1 MPNHSGLTPTS
12 ASALKDHNPTIQPHD
27 MSFLPGLSISTPTQL
42 GSTPQPAATVAP
54 PRTEELPSLS
64 ELRFE
69 VAFGKTYT
77 IRLLRGTAEIFGT
90 ELAPNQS
97 YNFSGTKAAVF
108 TWHGCALELQGE
120 TESEY
125 VGSETEAMVEWV
137 NVHGML
143 DTARYDASMGTTE
156 TNGGPRTLI
165 IGPDHSGK
173 SSLVKCLTAW
183 AVKRA
188 RSPTVVNLDPRE
200 GILSIPGSV
209 SAVTMSSMM
218 DVEDGWGT
226 SPISGPTANPVK
238 TPLVYHYPFA
248 SPEDNAAMFKPIVT
262 RAALAVTSRL
272 EEDRHAKDSGI
283 IVDTPGSL
291 NAPKG
296 GYDNIM
302 HIVSEFSINVLL
314 VLGSERLYSDMV
326 RRFANPRSA
335 EETVHIHRIQTTGG
349 AVARDE
355 SVMRQV
361 RQQQIKSYFF
371 GDSKTNLNPHAQW
384 WDFSE
389 LSMYKSVD
397 PSASGTKLSFLPGM
411 DDDNEDLA
419 ASNQSSAAIYEK
431 VTPGQGMVN
440 GIVAIKFCPG
450 LSAHETIRDSTVM
463 GFVYVAEVDE
473 ARKKVRFLA
482 PHPSRWGD
490 RALVF
495 GSWPEGVGDLVA

>member
-1 MPNHSGLTPTS
+1 M
-12 ASALKDHNPTIQPHD
+12 
-27 MSFLPGLSISTPTQL
+27 
-42 GSTPQPAATVAP
+42 
-54 PRTEELPSLS
+54 
-64 ELRFE
+64 
-69 VAFGKTYT
+69 
-77 IRLLRGTAEIFGT
+77 
-90 ELAPNQS
+90 
-97 YNFSGTKAAVF
+97 
-108 TWHGCALELQGE
+108 
-120 TESEY
+120 
-125 VGSETEAMVEWV
+125 GSETDAMIEWI

-143 DTARYDASMGTTE
+143 DTARYDASISSTA
-156 TNGGPRTLI
+156 NDGGPRAMV

-183 AVKRA
+183 AVKRS
-188 RSPTVVNLDPRE
+188 RTPTIVNLDPRE
-200 GILSIPGSV
+200 GILSIPGSI

-218 DVEDGWGT
+218 DVEDGWGS
-226 SPISGPTANPVK
+226 SPISGPTATPVK
-238 TPLVYHYPFA
+238 TPLIYHFPFA
-248 SPEDNAAMFKPIVT
+248 SPEEDAAVFKPLVT

-272 EEDRHAKDSGI
+272 EEDRLAKDSGI

-296 GYDNIM
+296 GYDSIL

-326 RRFANPRSA
+326 RRFANPKSA
-335 EETVHIHRIQTTGG
+335 EEVVHVHRVQTTGG

-355 SVMRQV
+355 AVMKQV
-361 RQQQIKSYFF
+361 RQHQIKSYFF
-371 GDSKTNLNPHAQW
+371 GDSKTNLNPHGQW
-384 WDFSE
+384 WDFGE

-397 PSASGTKLSFLPGM
+397 TSASGTKLSFLPGM
-411 DDDNEDLA
+411 DDDDDEDA
-419 ASNQSSAAIYEK
+419 PASSQSSTAIYEK

-450 LSAHETIRDSTVM
+450 NSPQETIRDSTVM

-473 ARKKVRFLA
+473 TRKKVRFLA

-495 GSWPEGVGDLVA
+495 GNWPEGVGDLVA

>member
-1 MPNHSGLTPTS
+1 
-12 ASALKDHNPTIQPHD
+12 
-27 MSFLPGLSISTPTQL
+27 MSVLPGLSLSTPTQL
-42 GSTPQPAATVAP
+42 GSTPQPAAVLAP
-54 PRTEELPSLS
+54 PRTEELPAFS

-69 VAFGKTYT
+69 VALGKTYT
-77 IRLLRGTAEIFGT
+77 IRVQRGTAEIFGT
-90 ELAPNQS
+90 ELAPNQT
-97 YNFSGTKAAVF
+97 YGFSGTKAAVF
-108 TWHGCALELQGE
+108 TWHGCALEVQGE

-143 DTARYDASMGTTE
+143 DTARYDASVGAE
-156 TNGGPRTLI
+156 TNGGPRALVV
-165 IGPDHSGK
+165 GPEHGGK
-173 SSLVKCLTAW
+173 SSLVKSLAAW
-183 AVKRA
+183 AVKRG
-188 RSPTVVNLDPRE
+188 RTPTVVNLDPRE

-218 DVEDGWGT
+218 DVEDGSGGGWGS

-238 TPLVYHYPFA
+238 TPLVYHFPFA
-248 SPEDNAAMFKPIVT
+248 SPEGNAAMFKAIVT

-272 EEDRHAKDSGI
+272 EEDKHAKDSGI
-283 IVDTPGSL
+283 IVDAPGSL
-291 NAPKG
+291 NQPKG
-296 GYDNIM
+296 GYDSIM

-326 RRFANPRSA
+326 RRFANPKSA
-335 EETVHIHRIQTTGG
+335 EEAVHVHRIQTTGG

-361 RQQQIKSYFF
+361 RQLQIKSYFF
-371 GDSKTNLNPHAQW
+371 GDSKTNLNPHGQW
-384 WDFSE
+384 WDFGE
-389 LSMYKSVD
+389 LSMYKAID
-397 PSASGTKLSFLPGM
+397 PSVSASKLSFLPGM
-411 DDDNEDLA
+411 DDDDEDA
-419 ASNQSSAAIYEK
+419 PSSSQSLSAMYEK

-450 LSAHETIRDSTVM
+450 NSAHETIRDSTVM

-473 ARKKVRFLA
+473 TRKKVRFLA